1 MTVRTDPCTAIAHP
15 NIALCK
21 YWGKR
26 ATDTA
31 QGRAL
36 NLPATPSLSLTVAPF
51 HTRTTVTCGVGAAEE
66 AVTLNGQPADEGTV
80 KKIRRVLA
88 LIEPD
93 ARWRVESQNSFPT
106 AAGLASSSSGFA
118 ALVVAGAAAAGKD
131 LSTAQLAVIARQGSG
146 SATRS
151 LYGGWAEW
159 PLGTLADGSD
169 SHGLPVAPMDHWDL
183 KMLVAIVASGPKE
196 VSSTDGMG
204 HSAATSPYHAAWV
217 ASAPA
222 DVEAAHHAVLRRDL
236 FTLGGI
242 MERST
247 LRMHA
252 CMLAA
257 DPPLRYWQ
265 AGTLAAIARVED
277 LRRQGCTCFYTM
289 DAGPNVKVLCAAQD
303 AEVVRRHLLS
313 VAERVEVLSPGPG
326 ARLL

>member
-1 MTVRTDPCTAIAHP
+1 MSSCTAIAHP

-26 ATDTA
+26 D
-31 QGRAL
+31 RAL

-51 HTRTTVTCGVGAAEE
+51 HTKTTVRCGVAEAE
-66 AVTLNGQPADEGTV
+66 AEVLLNGQPADAGT
-80 KKIRRVLA
+80 RRKVLET
-88 LIEPD
+88 LERVRPGE
-93 ARWRVESQNSFPT
+93 RWRVESHNSFPT

-118 ALVVAGAAAAGKD
+118 ALVLAGAGAAGAE
-131 LSTAQLAVIARQGSG
+131 LTTAQLAALARQGSG

-151 LYGGWAEW
+151 LFGGWVEW
-159 PLGTLADGSD
+159 PMGSAADGSD
-169 SHGLPVAPMDHWDL
+169 SHGVPVAPPEHWDL
-183 KMLVAIVASGPKE
+183 RMLVAIVASGPKE
-196 VSSTDGMG
+196 VPSTDGMG
-204 HSAATSPYHAAWV
+204 HSARTSPYHDAWV

-222 DVEAAHHAVLRRDL
+222 DVEAARLAVMRRDL
-236 FTLGGI
+236 FALGAI

-247 LRMHA
+247 MRMHA
-252 CMLAA
+252 CMMAA

-265 AGTLAAIARVED
+265 AGTLAAMAKVEE

-289 DAGPNVKVLCAAQD
+289 DAGPNVKVLCAAVD

-326 ARLL
+326 AWRL